1 MGRKKA
7 VALVSGGLDSAVAAA
22 VAKSKGYDI
31 IGLTFDYGQMHSKEV
46 KCAIAVGK
54 SLGAKEHVVLKL
66 DMGRIGG
73 SALTEKGA
81 EVPEFDGRKGIPA
94 TYVPARN
101 LIFLSIAVSLAE
113 ARGAGAVFIG
123 ATAID
128 YSGYPDCRKEF
139 LDSFEKTAALG
150 TKRGVEGRKIKVV
163 APLVG
168 LTKAQIVRKGL
179 ALGVDFSETWSCYR
193 GEKKACGKCASCQ
206 YRLKGFYEAG
216 ERDPVPYG

>member
-7 VALVSGGLDSAVAAA
+7 VALISGGLDSA
-22 VAKSKGYDI
+22 
-31 IGLTFDYGQMHSKEV
+31 KEV
-46 KCAIAVGK
+46 RCAHAVGK
-54 SLGAKEHVVLKL
+54 SLGVKEHVTLAL
-66 DMGRIGG
+66 DMARIGG

-81 EVPEFDGRKGIPA
+81 NVPDFEGKKGIPA

-101 LIFLSIAVSLAE
+101 MIFLSIAVSLAE
-113 ARGAGAVFIG
+113 ARGADAVFIG

-139 LDSFEKTAALG
+139 LESFEKTAALG
-150 TKRGVEGRKIKVV
+150 TKRGIEGKKIRII
-163 APLVG
+163 APLVA
-168 LTKAQIVRKGL
+168 LSKAQIVRKGL
-179 ALGVDFSETWSCYR
+179 ALGVDFSKTWSCYR
-193 GEKKACGKCASCQ
+193 GGKKACGKCASCQ

>member
-7 VALVSGGLDSAVAAA
+7 VALVSGGMDSAVAAA
-22 VAKSKGYDI
+22 VAKSKGYDV
-31 IGLTFDYGQMHSKEV
+31 IGLTFDYGQRHSKEL

-54 SLGAKEHVVLKL
+54 SLGVREHVMLSL
-66 DMGRIGG
+66 DMAKIGG
-73 SALTEKGA
+73 SALTDKDA
-81 EVPEFDGRKGIPA
+81 EVPEFDGKKGIPT

-101 LIFLSIAVSLAE
+101 LVFLSIAVSLAE
-113 ARGAGAVFIG
+113 ARGADAIFIG
-123 ATAID
+123 TTAID

-139 LDSFEKTAALG
+139 LDSFEQTAALG
-150 TKRGVEGRKIKVV
+150 TKRGVEGKRVRII

-168 LTKAQIVRKGL
+168 LSKAQIVRKGL
-179 ALGVDFSETWSCYR
+179 ALGVDFSKTWSCYR
-193 GEKKACGKCASCQ
+193 GGKKACGKCASCQ